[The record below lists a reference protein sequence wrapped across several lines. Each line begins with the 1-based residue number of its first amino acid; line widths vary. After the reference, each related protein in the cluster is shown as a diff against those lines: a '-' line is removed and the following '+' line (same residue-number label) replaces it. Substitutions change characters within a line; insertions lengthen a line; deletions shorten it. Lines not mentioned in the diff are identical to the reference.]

1 MSEFSENNVKHDP
14 EKKLFFID
22 LPSGK
27 KAFLQYEPTEEKV
40 DLWHTEVPPEYRGK
54 GVAGILAETSIKTL
68 SKSHPKVLLSCT
80 YLQHFYTKHSD
91 KFQDF
96 TNIQRS

>member
-1 MSEFSENNVKHDP
+1 MSEINENNVKHDP
-14 EKKLFFID
+14 KQNLFFID

-27 KAFLQYEPTEEKV
+27 RAILQYESTKEKV
-40 DLWHTEVPPEYRGK
+40 DLSHTEVPPECRGQ
-54 GVAGILAETSIKTL
+54 GIAGILAETSIKTL

-80 YLQHFYTKHSD
+80 YLQHFHSKHSD